1 MKNPVTS
8 VQIGK
13 QCSESSTEY
22 STMETPGMTR
32 YPSDQSIVVKPFLTS
47 QNWPR
52 SLQEKK
58 VILLATAAITQDNL
72 FTNGLFQNVY
82 VLYRMFES
90 MQYIPML
97 VVNKKA
103 EETQVIPWYMKNL
116 RSVVL
121 EDLVKHPIPIC
132 MYLEIG
138 MSIEPNVRRFFK
150 TCGAKVSKLYL
161 GNILNIDIETPMF
174 YPSVHF
180 SHHVIGEL
188 DEIWVSPHY
197 YQHAEYARAMNH
209 VDVEKETPMVAP
221 YVWDPEILL
230 DGGKRF
236 FQWKAPETVEDDVFL
251 LLEPNI
257 SFQKCSLVPLLA
269 IEAWYRKNP
278 EWKGRV
284 EVVNGERLLLIP
296 FFKET
301 IWPSLDLVKHKKL
314 TMGPRCDILTL
325 LQKFPSAIPICHQW
339 NNEYN
344 YMVLEYFWT
353 GYPVLHNASDWKD
366 YGYCYEGSSI
376 LSAVKQIEHVRANH
390 AASLETY
397 KAHARALAWR
407 HSPYNP
413 DVQNQWNALCG

>member
-1 MKNPVTS
+1 
-8 VQIGK
+8 
-13 QCSESSTEY
+13 
-22 STMETPGMTR
+22 MTR
-32 YPSDQSIVVKPFLTS
+32 YPSDQSIVVKPFITS
-47 QNWPR
+47 ENWPR
-52 SLQEKK
+52 SLQQKK
-58 VILLATAAITQDNL
+58 IILLATAAITQDNL

-90 MQYIPML
+90 MQYLPML

-121 EDLVKHPIPIC
+121 EDIVKHPVPIC

-174 YPSVHF
+174 YPSIHF

-236 FQWKAPETVEDDVFL
+236 FQWRAPEKVEDDVFL

-269 IEAWYRKNP
+269 IEEWYRKNP

-314 TMGPRCDILTL
+314 TMSPRSDILTL

-353 GYPVLHNASDWKD
+353 GYPVIHNASDWKE
-366 YGYCYEGSSI
+366 YGYSYEGSSI

-413 DVQNQWNALCG
+413 DVQKQWHDLCG